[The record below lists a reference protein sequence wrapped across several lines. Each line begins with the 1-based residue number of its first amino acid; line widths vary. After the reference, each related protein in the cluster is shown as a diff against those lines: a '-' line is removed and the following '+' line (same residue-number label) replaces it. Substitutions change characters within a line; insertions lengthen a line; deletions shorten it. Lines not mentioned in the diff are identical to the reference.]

1 MAKVYDESF
10 VTLPGTDPALTFQRG
25 ALDWEATYGIWRR
38 DLKKFFR
45 EKSRL
50 WGGIA
55 RPILWLIILGSSLKP
70 AISSGSLGNTGIDY
84 THYIFPGVI
93 ALTLIF
99 TSIQS
104 AISIIWDREFGF
116 LKEVMVAPVPRLSI
130 LLGKALGGATQATI
144 QGIITLAFAP
154 LIGLWLNPLVLLG
167 LLGTMFVIAFALTA
181 LGIAISSA
189 MTSFEGFGVISN
201 FVVMPMY
208 FLSGAIYPTESAPIW
223 IKPLIY
229 INPLSYGVDA
239 LRQVT
244 IGVGVHDFWFD
255 MGVLVVFAAVV
266 LAIALP
272 LFNRE

>member
-1 MAKVYDESF
+1 MAKVYNESF
-10 VTLPGTDPALTFQRG
+10 VSLPGSDPALTFKRG
-25 ALDWEATYGIWRR
+25 VLDWEATYGIWRR

-70 AISSGSLGNTGIDY
+70 AINSTSLGNQGIDY

-229 INPLSYGVDA
+229 VNPLSYGVDA
-239 LRQVT
+239 LRHVT
-244 IGVGVHDFWFD
+244 IGLGGHDFWLD
-255 MGVLVVFAAVV
+255 MGVLAVFAVVV

>member
-1 MAKVYDESF
+1 M
-10 VTLPGTDPALTFQRG
+10 TFKRG

-38 DLKKFFR
+38 DIKKFFR

-55 RPILWLIILGSSLKP
+55 RPILWLLILGSSLKP
-70 AISSGSLGNTGIDY
+70 AISSNSLGSSGIDY

-144 QGIITLAFAP
+144 QGVITLAFAP

-167 LLGTMFVIAFALTA
+167 LLATMFVIAFSLTA
-181 LGIAISSA
+181 LGIVISSA

-201 FVVMPMY
+201 FIVMPMY
-208 FLSGAIYPTESAPIW
+208 FLSGAIYPTASAPIW
-223 IKPLIY
+223 LKPLIY
-229 INPLSYGVDA
+229 VNPLSYGVDA

-244 IGVGVHDFWFD
+244 IGLGTHDFWLD
-255 MGVLVVFAAVV
+255 MVILGVFAVVV

>member
-1 MAKVYDESF
+1 MAKVFNDS
-10 VTLPGTDPALTFQRG
+10 VMSLPGTDSALTFRRG

-70 AISSGSLGNTGIDY
+70 AISSSSLGSTGIDY

-181 LGIAISSA
+181 LGIVISSA

-208 FLSGAIYPTESAPIW
+208 FLSGAIYPTESAPFW

-229 INPLSYGVDA
+229 INPLTYGVDA

-255 MGVLVVFAAVV
+255 MGVLAVFAVVV

>member
-1 MAKVYDESF
+1 MAKVYNEPF
-10 VTLPGTDPALTFQRG
+10 VSLPGADPALTFKRG
-25 ALDWEATYGIWRR
+25 MLDWEATYGIWRR

-70 AISSGSLGNTGIDY
+70 AISSSSLGNQGIDY

-181 LGIAISSA
+181 LGIVISSA

-208 FLSGAIYPTESAPIW
+208 FLSGAIYPTESAPFW

-255 MGVLVVFAAVV
+255 MGVLVVFALVV